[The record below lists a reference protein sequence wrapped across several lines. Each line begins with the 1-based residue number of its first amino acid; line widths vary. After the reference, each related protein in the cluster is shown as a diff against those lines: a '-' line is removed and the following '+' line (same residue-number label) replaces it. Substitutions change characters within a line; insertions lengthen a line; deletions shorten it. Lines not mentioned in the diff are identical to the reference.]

1 MAAQGAEG
9 EIREVGEGG
18 EGKIHTA
25 EAFKARAAA
34 RPTQALVLLPPKG
47 ITTTT
52 ELWNIQL

>member
-34 RPTQALVLLPPKG
+34 RPTQD
-47 ITTTT
+47 
-52 ELWNIQL
+52 